1 MVWVHPLVCPLSVSS
16 SSSGFLRSRRFLSLK
31 RSCNFTTE
39 QPSFFCSASWQE
51 LAGVLLFSAI
61 PFAAVKAIANSSIGE
76 SLRRKMEDTKK
87 FAVENS
93 SKFKAQAEEARKK
106 RAKNIVEK
114 KTKHWKEIGSS
125 HLFVFDPRGVE
136 AILGCKLSLL
146 ITIRLGD
153 KVNVFLGGGRI
164 VSLKKAT
171 NKKKELGILSFEKGL
186 YKECFWYGEDR
197 PYWLGPISY
206 EYPSYLTGEL
216 PGDYGFDIAG
226 LGKDPVALQK
236 NFNFEILHSRWAM
249 LASVGALIPEI
260 LDLSG
265 AFHFVEPVWWR
276 VGYSKLKGDTLDY
289 LGIPGLHFAG
299 SQGVVVIAVC
309 QALLMLRYVSG
320 DMCSIYDFRFAARY
334 CGIEALE
341 PLGIYLPGDIN
352 YPGGALFDPLN
363 LSNDPEAFEELKVK
377 EIKNGRLA
385 MVAWLGFYVQAALT
399 GKGPVQNLIDH
410 ISDPFHNN
418 FLDSLNFMKAV
429 M

>member
-1 MVWVHPLVCPLSVSS
+1 MVSLHPHTLTLACPLSVSS
-16 SSSGFLRSRRFLSLK
+16 SSSRFLRCSVNSAPKRR
-31 RSCNFTTE
+31 RS
-39 QPSFFCSASWQE
+39 SFITASWQE

-61 PFAAVKAIANSSIGE
+61 PFTAVKAIANSPLGE
-76 SLRRKMEDTKK
+76 SLQRKMEERKT

-93 SKFKAQAEEARKK
+93 STFKALAGKARK
-106 RAKNIVEK
+106 E
-114 KTKHWKEIGSS
+114 S
-125 HLFVFDPRGVE
+125 
-136 AILGCKLSLL
+136 
-146 ITIRLGD
+146 
-153 KVNVFLGGGRI
+153 
-164 VSLKKAT
+164 
-171 NKKKELGILSFEKGL
+171 
-186 YKECFWYGEDR
+186 FWYGEDR
-197 PYWLGPISY
+197 PRWLGPISY

-226 LGKDPVALQK
+226 LGQDPVALQK
-236 NFNFEILHSRWAM
+236 YFNFEILHARWAM

-260 LDLSG
+260 LDLLG

-289 LGIPGLHFAG
+289 LGIQGLHFAG
-299 SQGVVVIAVC
+299 SQGVVVIAIC
-309 QALLMLRYVSG
+309 QALLMVGPEY
-320 DMCSIYDFRFAARY
+320 ARY

-418 FLDSLNFMKAV
+418 LLGSLNFIKVV